1 MQVAVKRTFV
11 QILEGSDYTHAEVV
25 ALIDA
30 PSVVQAVRA
39 ALAKFFQTP
48 HVLTPPAVAGNG
60 KPRSRTTYM
69 RKYGKTLKAMAAAS
83 GLKPSVVSTRL
94 RRGWPLKDA
103 LKVKARLR
111 RVPPSLPKAKE
122 A

>member
-1 MQVAVKRTFV
+1 MFV

-30 PSVVQAVRA
+30 PSVVQAVQT
-39 ALAKFFQTP
+39 ALTKFFQTTHTLAAP
-48 HVLTPPAVAGNG
+48 VAGNG

-103 LKVKARLR
+103 LKVKARAR
-111 RVPPSLPKAKE
+111 RSQQGAPDS
-122 A
+122 

>member
-1 MQVAVKRTFV
+1 MQAAVKTFV
-11 QILEGSDYTHAEVV
+11 QILEGSDYMHAEVV

-30 PSVVQAVRA
+30 PSVVQAVRE

-48 HVLTPPAVAGNG
+48 HVLTPPAAAGNG

-69 RKYGKTLKAMAAAS
+69 RKYGKTLKAMAATA

-103 LKVKARLR
+103 LKVKARAR
-111 RVPPSLPKAKE
+111 RSQQGAPDS
-122 A
+122 

>member
-1 MQVAVKRTFV
+1 MQAAVKKTFV
-11 QILEGSDYTHAEVV
+11 QILEGTDYAHAEVV

-30 PSVVQAVRA
+30 PSVVHAVRA
-39 ALAKFFQTP
+39 ALAKFFQAT
-48 HVLTPPAVAGNG
+48 PAVVGNG

-69 RKYGKTLKAMAAAS
+69 RKYGKTLKAMAATA

-103 LKVKARLR
+103 LRVKARAR
-111 RVPPSLPKAKE
+111 RPPAVADS
-122 A
+122 